1 MVRKTIVA
9 LALIVSLATVAKADT
24 IQVVNGGDGVKLI
37 INHTKNESTLIL
49 GDTKDVQPVILIGTK
64 EDNE

>member
-49 GDTKDVQPVILIGTK
+49 GDTKDVQPVIVLNK

>member
-37 INHTKNESTLIL
+37 INHTKNTSTLIL